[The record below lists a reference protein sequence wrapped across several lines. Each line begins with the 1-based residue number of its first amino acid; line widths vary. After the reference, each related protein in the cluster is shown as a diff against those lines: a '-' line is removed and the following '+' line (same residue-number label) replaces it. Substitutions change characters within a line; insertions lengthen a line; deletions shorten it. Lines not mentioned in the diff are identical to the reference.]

1 MGTGDILDI
10 LFNIVFWVLV
20 FYIAWNENA
29 TQPWL
34 YIVLL
39 IFLVYFGLRAIF
51 KKQGMERMV
60 WLYSLNMVVL
70 VYLLYYFSRR

>member
-1 MGTGDILDI
+1 MSTGDILEI
-10 LFNIVFWVLV
+10 LVTVIFWVLV

-34 YIVLL
+34 YVLL
-39 IFLVYFGLRAIF
+39 LAFLVYFGLQAIF
-51 KKQGMERMV
+51 KRQGMDRMV

-70 VYLLYYFSRR
+70 IYLLYYFSRR

>member
-1 MGTGDILDI
+1 MSTGDILDI
-10 LFNIVFWVLV
+10 LVTVIFWVLV

-34 YIVLL
+34 YVLL
-39 IFLVYFGLRAIF
+39 LAFLVYFGLQAIF
-51 KKQGMERMV
+51 KRQGMERMV